1 MLDASFGYVQLVCLS
16 TSNLRVRACILR
28 IDWCRPLRQ
37 GPWPSRE
44 FYSSVAGIEP
54 QAFEE
59 GFAVLGPNR
68 HNSSLCAC
76 QSASQRQLT
85 SIAPPEPREDTPI
98 QLVFGVKDIAHARDR
113 AAELG
118 GAMKALEREWEFE
131 GVKVCDGP

>member
-1 MLDASFGYVQLVCLS
+1 MAYCGLIGAVLYAKDLGRLV
-16 TSNLRVRACILR
+16 
-28 IDWCRPLRQ
+28 
-37 GPWPSRE
+37 E

-59 GFAVLGPNR
+59 GFAVLGPKP
-68 HNSSLCAC
+68 
-76 QSASQRQLT
+76 SQFLIVRMPKRIAET
-85 SIAPPEPREDTPI
+85 IDIIAPPEPREDTPI